1 MLWQP
6 KTVENQQYVGYS
18 IQIQIKKFNV
28 NKLNGIYMLTVQPH
42 CLPFMAPK
50 FKTQYFSAEMCD
62 DLITQL
68 LSDEKNQFNVKE
80 IGKKIY

>member
-1 MLWQP
+1 M
-6 KTVENQQYVGYS
+6 ENQQYVRYS

-50 FKTQYFSAEMCD
+50 YKTQYFSAEMCD

-68 LSDEKNQFNVKE
+68 LVMKRISLMSKKLEE
-80 IGKKIY
+80 KIY

>member
-1 MLWQP
+1 
-6 KTVENQQYVGYS
+6 
-18 IQIQIKKFNV
+18 
-28 NKLNGIYMLTVQPH
+28 MLTVQPH

-50 FKTQYFSAEMCD
+50 YKTQYFPAEMCD

-80 IGKKIY
+80 MGKKYTEVT